1 MEKARAT
8 PGPTGT
14 LRGFVAHD
22 CRESSPDTGVGTV
35 GSAGCSAASDEVRDK
50 EIAGVGG
57 LGFPDCLGVVV
68 KTAAMSEMRVANWPL
83 GSSEGKNCGNMLPDS
98 REKLHDRSSTN
109 PCSRR
114 DSKNGYAFVV
124 GFWFEEICVRY
135 LFGVDIDTVLAENG
149 RKGSLHKLGFGHDVV
164 AVRDLATSCEVEG
177 DGQFQESCN
186 TSTTGRLL
194 SFFMLLGRPKL
205 RPS

>member
-57 LGFPDCLGVVV
+57 LGFPDCVGVVV
-68 KTAAMSEMRVANWPL
+68 EAAPMSKVWFALRSL
-83 GSSEGKNCGNMLPDS
+83 GRSEGKDSGNVLPNS
-98 REKLHDRSSTN
+98 REKLQDSSSTN
-109 PCSRR
+109 PSCRW
-114 DSKNGYAFVV
+114 DSKDGYAFVV
-124 GFWFEEICVRY
+124 GFWFE
-135 LFGVDIDTVLAENG
+135 
-149 RKGSLHKLGFGHDVV
+149 
-164 AVRDLATSCEVEG
+164 
-177 DGQFQESCN
+177 
-186 TSTTGRLL
+186 
-194 SFFMLLGRPKL
+194 
-205 RPS
+205 